1 MVLLV
6 IVWKSAAIGRLTF
19 LQNDCFS
26 RADQPRGAGPV
37 VQLLRFDSH
46 RGVQGPRKSQV
57 SQLGLQQNQGTKE
70 PPSEPPRQA
79 RLPAGCRYIGISG
92 ISIHLS
98 SFQTIKEV
106 DLLTLSSLEY
116 IDLSRNHIGE
126 VMPGTFLGMNNLKGL
141 DFSVNTVLKV
151 RSPLLVRPLPCHV
164 GTVEIK

>member
-1 MVLLV
+1 M
-6 IVWKSAAIGRLTF
+6 
-19 LQNDCFS
+19 
-26 RADQPRGAGPV
+26 
-37 VQLLRFDSH
+37 
-46 RGVQGPRKSQV
+46 
-57 SQLGLQQNQGTKE
+57 
-70 PPSEPPRQA
+70 
-79 RLPAGCRYIGISG
+79 
-92 ISIHLS
+92 
-98 SFQTIKEV
+98 

>member
-1 MVLLV
+1 MELDL
-6 IVWKSAAIGRLTF
+6 SF
-19 LQNDCFS
+19 NF
-26 RADQPRGAGPV
+26 
-37 VQLLRFDSH
+37 FDSIPIEAFKGLENLKFLNLGSNKIKVH
-46 RGVQGPRKSQV
+46 RS
-57 SQLGLQQNQGTKE
+57 
-70 PPSEPPRQA
+70 RQA
-79 RLPAGCRYIGISG
+79 RHPACLPAGCRYFGISG

-151 RSPLLVRPLPCHV
+151 STH
-164 GTVEIK
+164 